1 MVYSCTLTLAV
12 LNGLDPMPFRLVPTT
27 GPSQAA
33 VQGIGK
39 ACAANGLFLG
49 ENSLDP
55 TIAEDVINSKTTIC
69 MDR

>member
-12 LNGLDPMPFRLVPTT
+12 LNGLDPMPFRL
-27 GPSQAA
+27 